1 MENANKPTLFELF
14 WEFFKIG
21 LFTIGGGIVMIPLIS
36 RIVVEDKKWITE
48 DEMLDCVALSQAL
61 PGVIAIN
68 SASFI
73 GYKKRGVKGGIMATI
88 GVILPSFLIILAL
101 ANILNVVN
109 ENEYIKGAMTG
120 IKACVTGLV
129 LVVTYNISKKM
140 LHSAVQWIIAGLA
153 FVAVIFFNI
162 NAIIVVIVGGL
173 FGIFYYNMRRQ
184 KND

>member
-1 MENANKPTLFELF
+1 MKQKSKPSFFELF

-48 DEMLDCVALSQAL
+48 GEMLDCVALSQAL

-109 ENEYIKGAMTG
+109 ENEYVQGAMVG

-140 LHSAVQWIIAGLA
+140 LHTVVQWVIAALA
-153 FVAVIFFNI
+153 FVAVVFFNI
-162 NAIIVVIVGGL
+162 NAIIVVIAGGL
-173 FGIFYYNMRRQ
+173 FGIVYFNKRREE
-184 KND
+184 ND